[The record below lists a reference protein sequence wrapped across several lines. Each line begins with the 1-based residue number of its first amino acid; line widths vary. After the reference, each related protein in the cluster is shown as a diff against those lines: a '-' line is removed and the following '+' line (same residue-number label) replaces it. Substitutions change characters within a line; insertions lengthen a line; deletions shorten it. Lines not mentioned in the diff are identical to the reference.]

1 MTNAINKQNVFAIFQ
16 DADNSQAS
24 FATRLF
30 NEGIFDKVQ
39 AMPLVIEFIE
49 GKYKVKAYMG
59 QRGMTFTKDTAEHQA
74 MKRII
79 ANCFETV
86 SKPKGNTQNK
96 TEPKDPLAALLAK
109 IKKLPK
115 ADQKRIK
122 DAI

>member
-1 MTNAINKQNVFAIFQ
+1 MSINKQNVFKIFQ
-16 DADNSQAS
+16 EADNSQAS
-24 FATRLF
+24 FASRLYD
-30 NEGIFDKVQ
+30 EGIFDKTQ
-39 AMPLVIEFIE
+39 ALPLVIEFIE
-49 GKYKVKAYMG
+49 GKYKVKADMG
-59 QRGMTFTKDTAEHQA
+59 QRGMTFTKDTGEHQA

-96 TEPKDPLAALLAK
+96 TEPKDPLAALIAK
-109 IKKLPK
+109 IKQMPK

>member
-1 MTNAINKQNVFAIFQ
+1 MPASINKQNVFKIFQ

-30 NEGIFDKVQ
+30 NEGIFDKTQ
-39 AMPLVIEFIE
+39 ALPLIIEFIE
-49 GKYKVKAYMG
+49 GKYEGAKAYMG
-59 QRGMTFTKDTAEHQA
+59 QRGMTFTKDTAEYWA

-86 SKPKGNTQNK
+86 AKPKSNTQNK
-96 TEPKDPLAALLAK
+96 KDPIDALLAK
-109 IKKLPK
+109 IKALPK
-115 ADQKRIK
+115 AAQKRIK

>member
-1 MTNAINKQNVFAIFQ
+1 MTNAINKQNVFKIFQ
-16 DADNSQAS
+16 EADNSQAS
-24 FATRLF
+24 FASRLYD
-30 NEGIFDKVQ
+30 EGIFDKTH
-39 AMPLVIEFIE
+39 ALPLVIEFIE

-86 SKPKGNTQNK
+86 AKPKGNTQNK
-96 TEPKDPLAALLAK
+96 TEPKDPLEVLLAK

>member
-1 MTNAINKQNVFAIFQ
+1 MTNAINKQNVFKIFQ

-30 NEGIFDKVQ
+30 NEGIFDKTQ

-79 ANCFETV
+79 ANCFETA
-86 SKPKGNTQNK
+86 PKANTQNK
-96 TEPKDPLAALLAK
+96 TEPKDPLAALIAK
-109 IKKLPK
+109 IKALPK

-122 DAI
+122 NAI

>member
-59 QRGMTFTKDTAEHQA
+59 QRGMTFTKDTAEYWA

-86 SKPKGNTQNK
+86 AKPKSNTQNK
-96 TEPKDPLAALLAK
+96 KDPIDALLAK
-109 IKKLPK
+109 IKALPK
-115 ADQKRIK
+115 AAQKRIK